1 MKLSEVTE
9 ILEAEVIV
17 GAENLDREIK
27 MACASD
33 LMSDVLTFTHKESIL
48 LTGLVNP
55 QSVRTAEV
63 SDIVAICFVRGKR
76 PLDETM
82 ELGREKGIVLLATDF
97 LLYESCGRLFLA
109 GVPGTIES
117 EEDI

>member
-1 MKLSEVTE
+1 MKLTQVQE
-9 ILEAEVIV
+9 ILEAEVLI
-17 GAENLDREIK
+17 GEDHLDREIR

-33 LMSDVLTFTHKESIL
+33 LMSDVLAFMHHDSLL

-63 SDIVAICFVRGKR
+63 SDIVAVCFVRGKR
-76 PLDETM
+76 PPDETM
-82 ELGREKGIVLLATDF
+82 ELAREKGIILLATDLF
-97 LLYESCGRLFLA
+97 LYESCGKLYQA
-109 GVPGTIES
+109 GVPGTIEP